1 MQQNMT
7 FTRRANIWW
16 TNFQTKDIS
25 FGIHICWQGR
35 VDIHFLCGMLSM
47 GNVPIYTDKQGRQF
61 AVSNSFHTN
70 KAKPIRTGT
79 P

>member
-1 MQQNMT
+1 MT
-7 FTRRANIWW
+7 FSKQTNFWW
-16 TNFQTKDIS
+16 THFGTKDVS

-35 VDIHFLCGMLSM
+35 VDIHILWGMLSI

-61 AVSNSFHTN
+61 AVSNSYHLDNTQPLR
-70 KAKPIRTGT
+70 AGT